1 MKCPYCSVAF
11 HPQMERTWIGK
22 NAKGMN
28 IYVFYQICPECQ
40 ESVGGIKEQRKDEW
54 FLSSSDVEGVILLTK
69 EKQKQLGK
77 RDSYNIRMW
86 CYRDSDNLGCF
97 YCGVFGRFAA
107 TALFT
112 SNIRSGTTS
121 CQSLD

>member
-77 RDSYNIRMW
+77 RDSYNIRM
-86 CYRDSDNLGCF
+86 CLSFDTFIAQIFR
-97 YCGVFGRFAA
+97 
-107 TALFT
+107 
-112 SNIRSGTTS
+112 
-121 CQSLD
+121 